1 MKKIKEINQNIEAVL
16 QFNSSYE
23 EKKEQIKL
31 KPVKIGYV
39 YLFGT
44 LGSILAI
51 CSIEAKSLSELELAS
66 LGGYA
71 IGCTIPYII
80 KKIRIADLDYQ
91 IYMNVKIINDLKNE
105 KAKIIRR

>member
-1 MKKIKEINQNIEAVL
+1 MDLNKINQNIDVL
-16 QFNSSYE
+16 LDFNNKYE
-23 EKKEQIKL
+23 SKKEKIKGT
-31 KPVKIGYV
+31 PVKLSRTCICGATSS
-39 YLFGT
+39 LIAMFSMDNHFLSGT
-44 LGSILAI
+44 L
-51 CSIEAKSLSELELAS
+51 LAS

-91 IYMNVKIINDLKNE
+91 IYMNDKIINDLKNE